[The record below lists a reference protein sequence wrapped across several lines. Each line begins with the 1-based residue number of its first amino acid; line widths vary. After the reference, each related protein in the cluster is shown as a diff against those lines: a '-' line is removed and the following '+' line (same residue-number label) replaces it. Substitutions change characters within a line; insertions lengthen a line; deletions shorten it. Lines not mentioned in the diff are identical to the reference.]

1 MLTINKKIITLALGF
16 ALLCA
21 AVPASA
27 QSYYRDR
34 DRMST
39 QKKALVIGGSAA
51 AGAVIG
57 GLLGGK
63 KGALIGGLLG
73 GGAGTGYVVL
83 NGRRNNDDR
92 YGYYDSYG
100 RYHYYDRVYDRD
112 YGRYRYSDSYRWRR

>member
-1 MLTINKKIITLALGF
+1 MFNKKIITLVLGLALM
-16 ALLCA
+16 CA
-21 AVPASA
+21 AVPANA

-34 DRMST
+34 NGMST

-83 NGRRNNDDR
+83 NRRRDNDDR
-92 YGYYDSYG
+92 YGYYDRYG
-100 RYHYYDRVYDRD
+100 RYHYYDRAYDRD
-112 YGRYRYSDSYRWRR
+112 YGRYRFSDSYRRDF